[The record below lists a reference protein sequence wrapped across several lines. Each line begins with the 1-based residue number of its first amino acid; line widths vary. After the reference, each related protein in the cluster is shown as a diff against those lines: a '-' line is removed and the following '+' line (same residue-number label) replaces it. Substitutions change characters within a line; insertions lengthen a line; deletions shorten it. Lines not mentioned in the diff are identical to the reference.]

1 MRQNHLPRSACLNA
15 WGRVAQ
21 HEASGETQKISSQ
34 CGNMAHSAGTWLT
47 SVSSLT

>member
-34 CGNMAHSAGTWLT
+34 CGNMAHFRELAYLIHE
-47 SVSSLT
+47 VL